1 MDAASRTWPPPT
13 PSPPP
18 FSSRPRESPPPPPH
32 RHRRRHSKK
41 LRPPPLP
48 PSTPP
53 PPPPPSPSQ
62 GADFSA
68 LPPELVHRALSA
80 ACASDVAAASR
91 ACRAWRDALRPLREA
106 AAVHA
111 YGRRVK
117 HGPVAGADA
126 SAARGG
132 GSGGRLEAERQRAL
146 GLFRRAA
153 RLGSAAAMVD
163 AGLMCWEEGRREEAV
178 GYYRSAAEL
187 GHPVGMCNLGVSY
200 LEADPPKAEEAIRWF
215 YPAASAGNARAQY
228 NLGLCLQNGRGVKRN
243 QKEAA
248 KWYLRAAEGGNIRAM
263 YNLSLCYNFGE
274 GLPQDPMRAKKW
286 LQLAADYGHK
296 KALFECGIK
305 YCAVGNPPQTCA
317 KQYIGI
323 ANSSTEAISNSFT
336 MMAGDKIKSL
346 MYLELATRRG
356 ESAAAHMRD
365 VMVESLSVANAQ
377 RALSDADKWKP
388 KSLHPRR

>member
-18 FSSRPRESPPPPPH
+18 FSSRPRDASPPH
-32 RHRRRHSKK
+32 RSLRRRRCRGHSRKQR
-41 LRPPPLP
+41 LVLP
-48 PSTPP
+48 PTPP
-53 PPPPPSPSQ
+53 PTPAPE
-62 GADFSA
+62 GAGAADFSA
-68 LPPELVHRALSA
+68 LPPELVHRALAASSA
-80 ACASDVAAASR
+80 PDVAAASR

-106 AAVHA
+106 AALHA

-117 HGPVAGADA
+117 HGPVK
-126 SAARGG
+126 GG
-132 GSGGRLEAERQRAL
+132 GGGGGGGTRVEERQRAL

-178 GYYRSAAEL
+178 QYYRSAAEL

-200 LEADPPKAEEAIRWF
+200 LEANPPMAEEAIRWF
-215 YPAASAGNARAQY
+215 YPSATAGNARAQY
-228 NLGLCLQNGRGVKRN
+228 NLGLCLQNGKGVKRN

-263 YNLSLCYNFGE
+263 YNISLCYNFGE
-274 GLPQDPMRAKKW
+274 GLTQDPVRAKRW
-286 LQLAADYGHK
+286 LQLAADCGHK
-296 KALFECGIK
+296 KALYECGIK
-305 YCAVGNPPQTCA
+305 LCAT
-317 KQYIGI
+317 
-323 ANSSTEAISNSFT
+323 
-336 MMAGDKIKSL
+336 GDKVKCL

-356 ESAAAHMRD
+356 ETAAAHMRD
-365 VMVESLSVANAQ
+365 AILESLPPVNAL

-388 KSLHPRR
+388 RALHPRR

>member
-1 MDAASRTWPPPT
+1 MDDASRTWPPPA

-18 FSSRPRESPPPPPH
+18 FSSRLRESSYPSPH
-32 RHRRRHSKK
+32 SRHRRHFKK
-41 LRPPPLP
+41 IRPPPLP
-48 PSTPP
+48 P
-53 PPPPPSPSQ
+53 PPSPQ

-68 LPPELVHRALSA
+68 LPPELVHRALA
-80 ACASDVAAASR
+80 ASCASDVAAASR

-106 AAVHA
+106 AALHA

-117 HGPVAGADA
+117 HGPVKGAEA
-126 SAARGG
+126 SAAREGG
-132 GSGGRLEAERQRAL
+132 GGGRLEAERQRAL

-178 GYYRSAAEL
+178 EYYRSAAEL

-200 LEADPPKAEEAIRWF
+200 LEANPPKPEEAIKWF
-215 YPAASAGNARAQY
+215 YPSASAGSARAQY
-228 NLGLCLQNGRGVKRN
+228 NLGLCLQNGRGIKRN

-248 KWYLRAAEGGNIRAM
+248 KWYLRAAEGGNVRAM
-263 YNLSLCYNFGE
+263 YNISLCYNFGE
-274 GLPQDPMRAKKW
+274 GLPHDPVRAKKW
-286 LQLAADYGHK
+286 LQLAADCGHK

-305 YCAVGNPPQTCA
+305 LCA
-317 KQYIGI
+317 
-323 ANSSTEAISNSFT
+323 
-336 MMAGDKIKSL
+336 AGDRIKCL

-365 VMVESLSVANAQ
+365 VIAESLSVANAQ
-377 RALSDADKWKP
+377 RALKDADKWKP
-388 KSLHPRR
+388 KALHPRR